1 LALQGAR
8 QEEVVVAPV
17 SKTRRKAN
25 KSLLLPFDIY
35 MTFALKNKCY
45 TIKMALELSKQAFT
59 LCCGEDASA
68 L

>member
-17 SKTRRKAN
+17 SKTRRKANN

-59 LCCGEDASA
+59 LCCG
-68 L
+68 